1 MLGLFASAP
10 AAVTHVESLIS
21 SIDFNII
28 VTITVTVLTA
38 IAAPV
43 VTVKAIN
50 LGWRKL
56 MGAFGKF

>member
-1 MLGLFASAP
+1 MFQYFLTTSAQ
-10 AAVTHVESLIS
+10 TQIESLIS
-21 SIDFNII
+21 AVDFNVM
-28 VTITVTVLTA
+28 VTILVSVLSA

-50 LGWRKL
+50 YGWRKL